1 MKKSENG
8 ITIISLIIT
17 IIIIVILA
25 VISIQVINENKI
37 LDKSE
42 IAKETYSEAEEKEKI
57 KLAVA
62 QATIDSGS
70 NAINK
75 ESFKI
80 ALTEQFKDD
89 FEFTNET
96 TDYFK
101 VKIKSSKRIYK
112 IDRSRNIEKINGWID
127 NGDNSVTKGDTTL
140 NIGDILTKD
149 EIKKIIEDSKE
160 DIIENG
166 GIKYEGSWQIIGI
179 ENDKLKLVSTD
190 NVANQILG
198 YEEEIF
204 NEKDENGNPKI
215 NIVDTTGDGDTTF
228 EKSAYSYAYAEE
240 TLNKKALTATG
251 IKTAR
256 SITLDDIYSII
267 GSDSLPKSS
276 VGYGYGDKY
285 KYYTNIKG
293 TIYYQTW
300 DEETESWSDEKWAT
314 QQFTYVDDKK
324 QIKTFGTLD
333 DKKTK
338 VKSVEDVI
346 YTYDWFNSYFN
357 SEQIDKL
364 KNIIAKKDEPYW
376 LATKSVGGGGP
387 GYKTFSIRCIQDEKL
402 IRSFSLFGSNK
413 TKGTAE
419 KGVRAIIFI

>member
-25 VISIQVINENKI
+25 VISIQVINKNKI

-75 ESFKI
+75 ESLKI
-80 ALTEQFKDD
+80 
-89 FEFTNET
+89 
-96 TDYFK
+96 
-101 VKIKSSKRIYK
+101 
-112 IDRSRNIEKINGWID
+112 
-127 NGDNSVTKGDTTL
+127 
-140 NIGDILTKD
+140 
-149 EIKKIIEDSKE
+149 
-160 DIIENG
+160 
-166 GIKYEGSWQIIGI
+166 
-179 ENDKLKLVSTD
+179 
-190 NVANQILG
+190 
-198 YEEEIF
+198 
-204 NEKDENGNPKI
+204 
-215 NIVDTTGDGDTTF
+215 
-228 EKSAYSYAYAEE
+228 
-240 TLNKKALTATG
+240 ALTATG

-256 SITLDDIYSII
+256 SITLYDIYSII

-276 VGYGYGDKY
+276 VGYGDKY

>member
-37 LDKSE
+37 LDKSK

-75 ESFKI
+75 ESLKI

-112 IDRSRNIEKINGWID
+112 IDRSGNIEKINGWID

-140 NIGDILTKD
+140 NIGYILTKN

-160 DIIENG
+160 DIIEDG

-215 NIVDTTGDGDTTF
+215 NIVDTNGDGETTL

-256 SITLDDIYSII
+256 SITLDDIYNII
-267 GSDSLPKSS
+267 GNDSLPKSS

-285 KYYTNIKG
+285 KYYTNSNG
-293 TIYYQTW
+293 TIYYQKW
-300 DEETESWSDEKWAT
+300 DKESNSWLNETRAYY
-314 QQFTYVDDKK
+314 QQFTYVNNKK

-333 DKKTK
+333 DSKKTK
-338 VKSVEDVI
+338 IKNEEDVI
-346 YTYDWFNSYFN
+346 YTHDCFN
-357 SEQIDKL
+357 SEFSEEQIKIV
-364 KNIIAKKDEPYW
+364 KEIVAKEEYW
-376 LATKSVGGGGP
+376 LATKSVGGGGVD
-387 GYKTFSIRCIQDEKL
+387 YRTFNIRFIQSQKQFRDFTLFSSHKTQ
-402 IRSFSLFGSNK
+402 
-413 TKGTAE
+413 GTTE